1 VTARAWR
8 LLGAAA
14 SVTVIGGCGAS
25 DGDPSRGS
33 TAAIVEVIALD
44 NSFQAATIEVAA
56 GTTVRWENRGRNDH
70 DVRSVDGSWGVA
82 TEDFP
87 PGAVY
92 SFAFADSGTFAY
104 YCSIHG
110 TKDAGMVGEVV
121 VTP

>member
-1 VTARAWR
+1 M
-8 LLGAAA
+8 
-14 SVTVIGGCGAS
+14 IGGCGAS

-33 TAAIVEVIALD
+33 TTGIVEVIALD
-44 NSFQAATIEVAA
+44 NSFQPARIEVAA
-56 GTTVRWENRGRNDH
+56 GTTVRWEHRGRNDH
-70 DVRSVDGSWGVA
+70 DVLSADGSWGAA

-92 SFAFADSGTFAY
+92 TFVFADSGTFAY

>member
-1 VTARAWR
+1 
-8 LLGAAA
+8 LLGAVA
-14 SVTVIGGCGAS
+14 SATVIGGCGAS

-44 NSFQAATIEVAA
+44 NSFQAATIEVVA

-70 DVRSVDGSWGVA
+70 DVQSVDGSWGVA

-87 PGAVY
+87 PGGVY
-92 SFAFADSGTFAY
+92 SFVFADSGTFAY